1 MRNHNVMV
9 LFFFFFQGGI
19 IIQINIIYNFDDLK
33 TILKDKT
40 KKGSYY
46 LLKDDIYF
54 EEIFADTVISR
65 YVFLETKKMLNP
77 SSIIKYI
84 SFKTKENYST
94 KQIYE
99 LVQLLKYDA
108 EIIVTIF
115 SPKDK
120 ECNLLFISDE
130 DNISLENHIIDILQ
144 MEVL

>member
-33 TILKDKT
+33 TILKEKT

-115 SPKDK
+115 NPKDK

>member
-1 MRNHNVMV
+1 MGISP
-9 LFFFFFQGGI
+9 LFFDKEVI
-19 IIQINIIYNFDDLK
+19 IIESNIIYNFDDLK
-33 TILKDKT
+33 TILKEKT

-84 SFKTKENYST
+84 SLKTKENYST

-115 SPKDK
+115 NPKDK

>member
-1 MRNHNVMV
+1 
-9 LFFFFFQGGI
+9 
-19 IIQINIIYNFDDLK
+19 
-33 TILKDKT
+33 
-40 KKGSYY
+40 
-46 LLKDDIYF
+46 
-54 EEIFADTVISR
+54 
-65 YVFLETKKMLNP
+65 MLNP

-130 DNISLENHIIDILQ
+130 DNISLENHIKDILE

>member
-1 MRNHNVMV
+1 MGISP
-9 LFFFFFQGGI
+9 LFFDKEVI
-19 IIQINIIYNFDDLK
+19 IIESNIIYNFDDLK
-33 TILKDKT
+33 TILKEKT

-115 SPKDK
+115 NPKDK

>member
-1 MRNHNVMV
+1 MGISP
-9 LFFFFFQGGI
+9 LFFDKEVI
-19 IIQINIIYNFDDLK
+19 IIESNIIYNFDDLK
-33 TILKDKT
+33 TILKEKT

-65 YVFLETKKMLNP
+65 YVFLETKEMLNP
-77 SSIIKYI
+77 SNIIKYI

-115 SPKDK
+115 NPKDK

>member
-1 MRNHNVMV
+1 
-9 LFFFFFQGGI
+9 
-19 IIQINIIYNFDDLK
+19 
-33 TILKDKT
+33 
-40 KKGSYY
+40 
-46 LLKDDIYF
+46 
-54 EEIFADTVISR
+54 
-65 YVFLETKKMLNP
+65 MLNP

>member
-1 MRNHNVMV
+1 MGISP
-9 LFFFFFQGGI
+9 LFSNKEVI
-19 IIQINIIYNFDDLK
+19 IIQTNIIYNFDDLK
-33 TILKDKT
+33 TILKEKT

-115 SPKDK
+115 NPKDK

>member
-1 MRNHNVMV
+1 
-9 LFFFFFQGGI
+9 
-19 IIQINIIYNFDDLK
+19 
-33 TILKDKT
+33 
-40 KKGSYY
+40 
-46 LLKDDIYF
+46 
-54 EEIFADTVISR
+54 
-65 YVFLETKKMLNP
+65 MLNP

-108 EIIVTIF
+108 EIIITIF